1 MNTTTKKLLKTC
13 TINAEIGTSRYG
25 SPQPQLMVRTPKG
38 THFRQLRAALLSL
51 AAEAELATP
60 TSEHWIVQI
69 DDAGNEVLCSRL
81 EGFDAVGNG
90 LAGQQVRR
98 PQTHDLLEVRNQHV
112 GSLFGAQAQLVG

>member
-13 TINAEIGTSRYG
+13 TMNAEIGTSRYG

-69 DDAGNEVLCSRL
+69 DDAGNEVGYVYL
-81 EGFDAVGNG
+81 ELSGGSDAEAKRG
-90 LAGQQVRR
+90 LA
-98 PQTHDLLEVRNQHV
+98 LLKKIA
-112 GSLFGAQAQLVG
+112 G